1 MRRAFAHVINH
12 GLSGLLRM
20 VPWRY
25 VKVAVRVVPWRI
37 VALVA
42 LALCVVVPFV
52 LGRLQPF
59 RGSLAEAEAM
69 SILYLVGVV
78 ALFAWALWAVV
89 GFWIKRFRSRE
100 LQQDETADHRRE

>member
-1 MRRAFAHVINH
+1 MRRAFAHVLNH
-12 GLSGLLRM
+12 GLAGLLRV

-42 LALCVVVPFV
+42 LVLCVVVPFV

-69 SILYLVGVV
+69 SILYAVGVLV
-78 ALFAWALWAVV
+78 LLAWALWAVV
-89 GFWIKRFRSRE
+89 GFWVRRASRGKG
-100 LQQDETADHRRE
+100 

>member
-12 GLSGLLRM
+12 GLAGLLRM

-25 VKVAVRVVPWRI
+25 VKGAVRVVPWRI

-42 LALCVVVPFV
+42 LALCVAVPFV

-69 SILYLVGVV
+69 SILYIVGVLV
-78 ALFAWALWAVV
+78 LLAWALWAVV
-89 GFWIKRFRSRE
+89 GFWVRRASRGKG
-100 LQQDETADHRRE
+100 

>member
-12 GLSGLLRM
+12 GLAGLLRL

-25 VKVAVRVVPWRI
+25 VGVAVRVVPWRI

-42 LALCVVVPFV
+42 LVLSVVVPFV

-59 RGSLAEAEAM
+59 RGSLAEAEAFG
-69 SILYLVGVV
+69 ILYMVGVV
-78 ALFAWALWAVV
+78 GLLAWALWAVA
-89 GFWIKRFRSRE
+89 GFWVRRASRGK
-100 LQQDETADHRRE
+100 DGPG

>member
-1 MRRAFAHVINH
+1 MRRVIAHVIDH
-12 GLSGLLRM
+12 GLAGLSR
-20 VPWRY
+20 
-25 VKVAVRVVPWRI
+25 AVPWRI

-69 SILYLVGVV
+69 SILYVIGLLG
-78 ALFAWALWAVV
+78 LLAWALWAVV
-89 GFWIKRFRSRE
+89 GFWVRRASRGKG
-100 LQQDETADHRRE
+100 